1 MNYTVNWDII
11 LSVRDQGKFRC
22 ETISDNK
29 RQLGVLEE
37 LRNWHV
43 ETIIIDFTV
52 FTEKC
57 YGRNLFGFNCES
69 W

>member
-1 MNYTVNWDII
+1 MG
-11 LSVRDQGKFRC
+11 LSQIMRGNREF
-22 ETISDNK
+22 
-29 RQLGVLEE
+29 LEE

-43 ETIIIDFTV
+43 EIIITDFTV

-57 YGRNLFGFNCES
+57 YGRNLFGFNCEP